1 MILSPFVR
9 LYGAIANLRNTLYER
24 EIFKSFPLGARTIS
38 VGNITFGG
46 TGKTPFVAFVAEVLA
61 EHGEK
66 VCILTRGYG
75 RENAKQRVL
84 VSDGENILAN
94 VRTSGDEPFE
104 LANNLL
110 GKAIIIADA
119 NRVEAAKWAREKF
132 GVTVFVLDDAFQHQR
147 AQRDLDIVLIDATKP
162 FSILREP
169 LKNLKRADL
178 IVITRANLVSENQI
192 TDYKLQITR
201 FTNAPIFIS
210 GNKISNLT
218 NLQDFSI
225 QRKTTNN
232 GQLTTDNALAFC
244 ALGNPN
250 NFFEQLRHENF
261 NLVGTV
267 KFSDHHFYTQTDIER
282 IETEAIETGAEVLI
296 TTAKDAV
303 KLKDLRLDF
312 PCLVAESEM
321 IFGDE
326 KKLREIIFR
335 AIKNPKS
342 KI

>member
-1 MILSPFVR
+1 MILTPFFR

-24 EIFKSFPLGARTIS
+24 EIFKSFPLGAPTIS
-38 VGNITFGG
+38 IGNITFGG
-46 TGKTPFVAFVAEVLA
+46 TGKTPFVAFVAEILFKK
-61 EHGEK
+61 GEK

-84 VSDGENILAN
+84 VSDGEKILAD
-94 VRTSGDEPFE
+94 VRTAGDEPFE

-119 NRVEAAKWAREKF
+119 NRVSAAKWAREKF

-178 IVITRANLVSENQI
+178 IVITRANLISENQI
-192 TDYKLQITR
+192 TDYKLQITK

-210 GNKISNLT
+210 ENKISNLT
-218 NLQDFSI
+218 NLQDFPV
-225 QRKTTNN
+225 KTQKTNH
-232 GQLTTDNALAFC
+232 QLPITNYQLLAFC
-244 ALGNPN
+244 ALGNPE
-250 NFFEQLRHENF
+250 NFFEQLRRENF
-261 NLVGTV
+261 NLVASE
-267 KFSDHHFYTQTDIER
+267 KFPDHHFYTQKDIENL
-282 IETEAIETGAEVLI
+282 ESKAKKTGAEILI

-303 KLKDLRLDF
+303 KLKDLKFNL
-312 PCLVAESEM
+312 PCFVAEIKM
-321 IFGDE
+321 IFDGEED
-326 KKLREIIFR
+326 LRKSFEFR
-335 AIKNPKS
+335 L
-342 KI
+342 